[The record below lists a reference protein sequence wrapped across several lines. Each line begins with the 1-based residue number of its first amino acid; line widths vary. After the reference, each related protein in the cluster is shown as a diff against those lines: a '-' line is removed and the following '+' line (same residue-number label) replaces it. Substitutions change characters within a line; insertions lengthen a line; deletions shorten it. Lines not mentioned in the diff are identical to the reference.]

1 MKRRTL
7 FPTLSLRPGKG
18 SKAFTVVEM
27 LVVLG
32 IVAVLLGIFIPYV
45 LSVRE
50 NGSRVHCADKL
61 RQIRDAMRV
70 YLGQNGNNY
79 PRVRYDEQR
88 LPVGYAA
95 YTGPDAADP
104 FAPDSAVLPN
114 DVTASLWLLVRSG
127 IVTDTS
133 VFVCPSANDTRDRLA
148 DRAGRAVTAGQR
160 GNFRSGANL
169 SYSYASPFSNA
180 TNYRLNSDFLLADFA
195 LMADKNPGRR
205 GEVDVTAPT
214 WNAGALDLAKGNSTN
229 HGRAGQNVLFGDGS
243 VKFEATP
250 YCGVGRPA
258 GAGGDNIYT
267 ARARVP
273 ATQASDLP
281 FDVNGHVGND
291 IGPAAHDD
299 SYLVPVEGETATPA
313 PPATQPSTA
322 PATQPATAP
331 ATTSG
336 A

>member
-1 MKRRTL
+1 
-7 FPTLSLRPGKG
+7 
-18 SKAFTVVEM
+18 M

-45 LSVRE
+45 LSIRE
-50 NGSRVHCADKL
+50 NSNRTRCADKL
-61 RQIRDAMRV
+61 RQIRGAMHV
-70 YLGQNGNNY
+70 YLAQNNNNY

-88 LPVGYAA
+88 EPVGYAA
-95 YTGPDAADP
+95 FTGPDSSDP

-133 VFVCPSANDTRDRLA
+133 VFTCPSTNDVRDRLI
-148 DRAGRAVTAGQR
+148 DRTGRTVTAQQR
-160 GNFRSGANL
+160 GNFRSGANV
-169 SYSYASPFSNA
+169 SYSYASPFSDA
-180 TNYRLNSDFLLADFA
+180 PNYRLNSDFLLADFA

-205 GEVDVTAPT
+205 DGSDVTAPR
-214 WNAGALDLAKGNSTN
+214 WNAPAIDLSRGNSTN
-229 HGRAGQNVLFGDGS
+229 HARAGQNVLFGDGS
-243 VKFEATP
+243 VKFEITP

-281 FDVNGHVGND
+281 FDVNGYVANTV
-291 IGPAAHDD
+291 GPAAHDD
-299 SYLVPVEGETATPA
+299 SYLVPVEGETATPPLPA
-313 PPATQPSTA
+313 TLPTTQPATQPTTL
-322 PATQPATAP
+322 PATQPASAP

>member
-1 MKRRTL
+1 
-7 FPTLSLRPGKG
+7 
-18 SKAFTVVEM
+18 M

-45 LSVRE
+45 LHLRE
-50 NGSRVHCADKL
+50 NGNRARCADKL
-61 RQIRDAMRV
+61 RQVRDALYV
-70 YLGQNGNNY
+70 YASQNDNNY

-88 LPVGYAA
+88 APVGYAA
-95 YTGPDAADP
+95 FTGPDAPDP

-127 IVTDTS
+127 IVTDAG
-133 VFVCPSANDTRDRLA
+133 VFVCPSTNDVRDRLV
-148 DRAGRAVTAGQR
+148 DRAGRPVTAHQR
-160 GNFRSGANL
+160 GNFRTGANL

-180 TNYRLNSDFLLADFA
+180 PNYRPNRDFLLADFA

-214 WNAGALDLAKGNSTN
+214 WNAPRLDLAKGNSLN
-229 HGRAGQNVLFGDGS
+229 HGRAGQNVLFASGH
-243 VKFEATP
+243 VEFETTA

-281 FDVNGHVGND
+281 FDVNGHVGNE
-291 IGPAAHDD
+291 IGPAASDD

-322 PATQPATAP
+322 PATQPATTP
-331 ATTSG
+331 STTSG

>member
-1 MKRRTL
+1 
-7 FPTLSLRPGKG
+7 
-18 SKAFTVVEM
+18 M

-45 LSVRE
+45 LYVRE
-50 NGSRVHCADKL
+50 ESSRTRCANKL
-61 RQIRDAMRV
+61 FQIRDAM
-70 YLGQNGNNY
+70 YAYAAQNGNNY

-95 YTGPDAADP
+95 FTGPDSSDP
-104 FAPDSAVLPN
+104 FAPDSTVQPN

-133 VFVCPSANDTRDRLA
+133 VFVCSSANDTRDRLV
-148 DRAGRAVTAGQR
+148 DRAGRAVTAQQR
-160 GNFRSGANL
+160 GNFRSGVNL

-180 TNYRLNSDFLLADFA
+180 PNYRLNRDFLLGDFA

-205 GEVDVTAPT
+205 DASDVTAPA
-214 WNAGALDLAKGNSTN
+214 WKAPAIELSKGNATN
-229 HGRAGQNVLFGDGS
+229 HRRVGQNVLFGDGS
-243 VKFEATP
+243 VKFETTP

-281 FDVNGHVGND
+281 FDVNGSVGNH
-291 IGPAAHDD
+291 IGPAASDD
-299 SYLVPVEGETATPA
+299 SYLVPVEGETVTP
-313 PPATQPSTA
+313 PRPVTQPSTA
-322 PATQPATAP
+322 PATEPATAP
-331 ATTSG
+331 STTS
-336 A
+336 AS

>member
-1 MKRRTL
+1 M
-7 FPTLSLRPGKG
+7 
-18 SKAFTVVEM
+18 AFTLVEM

-32 IVAVLLGIFIPYV
+32 IVAVLLAICIPYV
-45 LSVRE
+45 LSIRE
-50 NGSRVHCADKL
+50 NGNRTRCADKL
-61 RQIRDAMRV
+61 RQIRGAMHV
-70 YLGQNGNNY
+70 YLSQNSNNY

-95 YTGPDAADP
+95 FTGPDSSNP

-127 IVTDTS
+127 IITDTGL
-133 VFVCPSANDTRDRLA
+133 FTCPSTNDVRDRLV
-148 DRAGRAVTAGQR
+148 DRAGRTVTAQQR
-160 GNFRSGANL
+160 GNFRSGSNL
-169 SYSYASPFSNA
+169 SYSYASPFSDA
-180 TNYRLNSDFLLADFA
+180 PNYRLNSDFLLADFA

-205 GEVDVTAPT
+205 DGSDVSAPR
-214 WNAGALDLAKGNSTN
+214 WNAPPVELAKGNSTN

-243 VKFEATP
+243 VKFEITP

-281 FDVNGHVGND
+281 FDVNGHVGNHV
-291 IGPAAHDD
+291 GPAASDD
-299 SYLVPVEGETATPA
+299 SYLVPVEGETATP
-313 PPATQPSTA
+313 PSPATQPATSTS

-331 ATTSG
+331 ATTAPAATTRG

>member
-1 MKRRTL
+1 VQSAIGNRPSPKR
-7 FPTLSLRPGKG
+7 G
-18 SKAFTVVEM
+18 FTVVEM
-27 LVVLG
+27 LVVFG
-32 IVAVLLGIFIPYV
+32 IVAVLLAIFIPYV
-45 LSVRE
+45 LTIRE
-50 NGSRVHCADKL
+50 NGNRTRCADKL

-70 YLGQNGNNY
+70 YSAQNGKNY

-88 LPVGYAA
+88 QFVGYAA
-95 YTGPDAADP
+95 FTGPDSDDP
-104 FAPDSAVLPN
+104 FAPDSAVLPD

-127 IVTDTS
+127 ILADTS
-133 VFVCPSANDTRDRLA
+133 VFICPSTYDVRDRLV
-148 DRAGRAVTAGQR
+148 DRAGRSVTAQQR

-180 TNYRLNSDFLLADFA
+180 PNYRPNSDFLLADFA

-205 GEVDVTAPT
+205 DGSDVTGPR
-214 WNAGALDLAKGNSTN
+214 WNAPDVELSKGNSTN

-243 VKFEATP
+243 VKFETTP

-267 ARARVP
+267 TRARVP

-281 FDVNGHVGND
+281 FDVNGYVGNHV
-291 IGPAAHDD
+291 GPAASDD
-299 SYLVPVEGETATPA
+299 SYLVPVEGETATPP
-313 PPATQPSTA
+313 PPASTQPATL

-331 ATTSG
+331 ATTGG